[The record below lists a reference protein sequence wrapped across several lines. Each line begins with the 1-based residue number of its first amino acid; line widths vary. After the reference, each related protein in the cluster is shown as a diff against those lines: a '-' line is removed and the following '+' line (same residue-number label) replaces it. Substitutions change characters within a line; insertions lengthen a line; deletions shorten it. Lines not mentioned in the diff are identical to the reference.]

1 MKELE
6 ELNKMNLTDLFTIQK
21 YLDDKIE
28 KKHPQLSGE
37 DRGFKRT
44 LALQVEFNEFLNELP
59 ELFKFW
65 SFKKNNYQKALEEYV
80 DCVHF
85 LLSIGLHYGYEN
97 EIERWVTYE
106 CETTRLQVLEINESL
121 LMFYSTPSL
130 DNYKDLF
137 EAFAGFGSKLG
148 FSWEQIKQAYLAKNE
163 INHSRQAEGY

>member
-1 MKELE
+1 
-6 ELNKMNLTDLFTIQK
+6 MNLTDLFTIQRH
-21 YLDDKIE
+21 LENTIE
-28 KKHPQLSGE
+28 QQHPQLLGE

-85 LLSIGLHYGYEN
+85 LLSIGIHYGYEN
-97 EIERWVTYE
+97 EIEHWVTYE
-106 CETTRLQVLEINESL
+106 CDSLEQQVLEINESL
-121 LMFYSTPSL
+121 LAFYSTQSL

-148 FSWEQIKQAYLAKNE
+148 FQWEHIKRAYLAKNKV
-163 INHSRQAEGY
+163 NHERQANAY